1 MSTECY
7 TLQETLDNP
16 DTTNVDDK
24 LVRLLVYYADNKIKV
39 EYGYKRKRD
48 DDTQRNGSTCTLN
61 SSTLTPDS
69 ISVLTELL
77 DNVPTSLQ
85 TTLLLMI
92 TKVISVSK
100 FLQDMRGALS

>member
-1 MSTECY
+1 MSTEYY

-16 DTTNVDDK
+16 DTTSVDDK

-39 EYGYKRKRD
+39 ECGYKRKRD
-48 DDTQRNGSTCTLN
+48 DDMQHNVSTCTLN

-85 TTLLLMI
+85 TTLLLMV